1 VKRPRPHPPTNAPEG
16 TVWFGGP
23 IRWFSIALTVRADDL
38 APDDVTRLFLVKPTR
53 TQVRGLPVAPRA
65 GARVATF
72 GSWTIE
78 LTPQETD
85 EWDVSE
91 AVRLLIS
98 LFPGEANVWQ
108 RLPPAAEVRLRIGLD
123 LETRNQ
129 GFSLHA
135 DVLRFAADRNI
146 DIGFDIY
153 TGPDC

>member
-1 VKRPRPHPPTNAPEG
+1 MKRPRPHPPTDAPEG

-38 APDDVTRLFLVKPTR
+38 APDEITRLLLVEPTR
-53 TQVRGLPVAPRA
+53 TQARGLPVTPRA

-78 LTPQETD
+78 LKPEETD

-91 AVRLLIS
+91 ALRLLINR
-98 LFPGEANVWQ
+98 FPKDANVWR
-108 RLPPAAEVRLRIGLD
+108 RLPPGAEARLRIGLD

-129 GFSLHA
+129 GFSLNG

-146 DIGFDIY
+146 EIGFDIY
-153 TGPDC
+153 TGPD